1 MKELPKD
8 FKIGIIGVGMVGGA
22 LKEYFNKKNLKPF
35 LYDNGKN
42 LGSLEEINQADII
55 FICVP
60 TPFNKEK
67 GFDLSFVEKAC
78 QNIKGEKIIVIK
90 STILPGTTEK
100 LQEKYSQHKFLFS
113 PEFLTEAT
121 AKQDMERPDRQ
132 ILGYTKESRDIAEN
146 VLQILPSAPFK
157 KIIPATEAE
166 MVKYFSNTWF
176 STKVVF
182 VSQIYKLCKKIGI
195 DYEIVREC
203 AAADKMVG
211 PSHLDVHHKGYFGY
225 GGKCIPKDIR
235 ALIQLANEQ
244 GLDFRLH
251 KTVEEINNQLMKEQ
265 GIDDSERPFND

>member
-1 MKELPKD
+1 MENKY
-8 FKIGIIGVGMVGGA
+8 KIGIMGVGMVGGA
-22 LKEYFNKKNLKPF
+22 LGSYFKKKGVKPL
-35 LYDNGKN
+35 LYDENKN
-42 LGSLEEINQADII
+42 LGSLEEVNRADII

-90 STILPGTTEK
+90 STILPGITEK

-157 KIIPATEAE
+157 KIIPAAEAE
-166 MVKYFSNTWF
+166 MVKYFGNTWF

-182 VSQIYKLCKKIGI
+182 VNQIYKLCKKIGI

-203 AAADKMVG
+203 AVADKMIG

-225 GGKCIPKDIR
+225 GGRCIPKDIR

-244 GLDFRLH
+244 GLDFKLH

>member
-1 MKELPKD
+1 MRN
-8 FKIGIIGVGMVGGA
+8 IGEKYKLGVCGVGMVGGA
-22 LKEYFNKKNLKPF
+22 LRSYFEKKGVKPL
-35 LYDNGKN
+35 LYDENKN
-42 LGSLEEINQADII
+42 LGSLEKVNQADII

-67 GFDLSFVEKAC
+67 GFDLSFIEKAC

-100 LQEKYSQHKFLFS
+100 LQEKYFHHKFLFS

-121 AKQDMERPDRQ
+121 AKQDMECPDRQ

-146 VLQILPSAPFK
+146 VLQILPPASFK
-157 KIIPATEAE
+157 KIIPAMEAE

-182 VSQIYKLCKKIGI
+182 ANQIYKLCKKLDI

-211 PSHLDVHHKGYFGY
+211 PSHLDVYHKGYFGY